1 MGAKPLTEVARLRAR
16 VAELESLTAG
26 LREAAAPL
34 RYSEERF
41 RTICEHAPVMIDSF
55 DESGRCT
62 LWNRQCERILGW
74 TRADIVELE
83 DPMSVFYPDPDEHD
97 RVLDAIQHA
106 DGRFRE
112 YRVLAKDGSTRIQL
126 WANFRTPAGVRI
138 SVGHDVTEERRIE
151 EELRQAQ
158 KMEALGQLAGG
169 IAHDF
174 NNILTVILTNA
185 NLIAR
190 KLPKDQPLI
199 SQLTEQIEASAR
211 HGADLVRRLLDYSRV
226 EMMSVSPV
234 DLNGMLDE
242 LVPTLRRLL
251 PENIEVGCVTDTAL
265 PPMRADR
272 GAVERILLNLATNAR
287 DAMPHGGIL
296 QIATRCTR
304 RDGREYVVLS
314 VRDEGTGMDARTR
327 DRVFEPFFTTKQG
340 SGGTGLGLTMV
351 YCVMQQQG
359 GLVEVTS
366 EVGRGTTVD
375 TFFACAAATEAERP
389 ERSARPKPTAATIL
403 LVEDEATIRMAT
415 ALTLREDGYAVLEA
429 ADGEEALRIARTR
442 RNEIDLVISDV
453 VMPRLGGP
461 DLYRALSEEGLNLR
475 FLFITGYAAN
485 GAADRLER
493 AVPVLYKP
501 WTASELADRVAEL
514 LVDDHVNEA

>member
-1 MGAKPLTEVARLRAR
+1 MGAKLSTELAKLRAR
-16 VAELESLTAG
+16 VAELESLTAE
-26 LREAAAPL
+26 LQEAETVL

-55 DESGRCT
+55 DESGHCT
-62 LWNRQCERILGW
+62 LWNRQCEQILGW
-74 TRADIVELE
+74 TRAEIVELE

-106 DGRFRE
+106 DGRFCE
-112 YRVLAKDGSTRIQL
+112 YHVLAKDGSTRVQL
-126 WANFRTPAGVRI
+126 WANFLTPAGARI

-151 EELRQAQ
+151 DQLRQAQ

-199 SQLTEQIEASAR
+199 SQLTEQIEVSAR
-211 HGADLVRRLLDYSRV
+211 NGADLVRRLLDYSGV
-226 EMMSVSPV
+226 EMMSVTAI
-234 DLNGMLDE
+234 DLNRMLGE

-251 PENIEVGCVTDTAL
+251 PENIEIGCVTDTAL
-265 PPMRADR
+265 PWVRADR
-272 GAVERILLNLATNAR
+272 SAVERILLNLATNAR
-287 DAMPHGGIL
+287 DAMPHGGVL

-304 RDGREYVVLS
+304 RDGRDYVVLS

-327 DRVFEPFFTTKQG
+327 DRVFEPFFTTRQH

-366 EVGRGTTVD
+366 EVGCGTTVD
-375 TFFACAAATEAERP
+375 AFFSCAAPTEADKLKQ
-389 ERSARPKPTAATIL
+389 SARRKPKAATIL
-403 LVEDEATIRMAT
+403 LVEDEATIRTAT
-415 ALTLREDGYAVLEA
+415 ALALRDDGYSVIEA
-429 ADGEEALRIARTR
+429 ADGEEALRIARGR
-442 RNEIDLVISDV
+442 SNEIDLVISDV

-461 DLYRALSEEGLNLR
+461 DLYRAVAEEGLNLR
-475 FLFITGYAAN
+475 FLFTTGYAAD
-485 GAADRLER
+485 GSGHRLEPD
-493 AVPVLYKP
+493 VPVVYKP
-501 WTASELADRVAEL
+501 WTASELADRIAEL
-514 LVDDHVNEA
+514 LADAQAGES